1 MASRELQKTGQ
12 EIVDDFNARIR
23 LVLNALQGAKN
34 VAEFT
39 VGEWPKRVDDAIEA
53 AKAIDNTGP
62 DVCLHCS
69 LGQTLAVW
77 AAYHMDEDL
86 KKIEQQGWNPREP
99 GQLPEAMI
107 RATIAIAG
115 LGQLAGE
122 VAREAD
128 DTLRGSGLIISR
140 LITHLLRSFAIGAG
154 VDLQMDPVEVI
165 QPHPGSPLKH

>member
-1 MASRELQKTGQ
+1 
-12 EIVDDFNARIR
+12 
-23 LVLNALQGAKN
+23 
-34 VAEFT
+34 
-39 VGEWPKRVDDAIEA
+39 
-53 AKAIDNTGP
+53 
-62 DVCLHCS
+62 
-69 LGQTLAVW
+69 
-77 AAYHMDEDL
+77 MDEDL

-128 DTLRGSGLIISR
+128 DTLRGSGLVISR
-140 LITHLLRSFAIGAG
+140 LITHLLRAFAIGAG